1 MTDPSTNGSTG
12 GEKLRALEN
21 DRLAQRHAGHGDGL
35 EGLRELSRAWHE
47 NRSTAY
53 LLHKSWADPL
63 SRTFAVIV
71 LTVIAAVWIYLLF
84 F

>member
-21 DRLAQRHAGHGDGL
+21 DRFAQRNAERGDDL

-53 LLHKSWADPL
+53 FLRKSWSDPL
-63 SRTFAVIV
+63 SRWFIVIGLAVIA
-71 LTVIAAVWIYLLF
+71 LGWTYLWMQ
-84 F
+84 

>member
-21 DRLAQRHAGHGDGL
+21 DQFAQRHAGQVDGL
-35 EGLRELSRAWHE
+35 EGLREVSRAWHE

-53 LLHKSWADPL
+53 LLRKSWSDPL
-63 SRTFAVIV
+63 SRWFIVIGLAVIA
-71 LTVIAAVWIYLLF
+71 LGWTYLGMQ
-84 F
+84 

>member
-21 DRLAQRHAGHGDGL
+21 DRFAQHHAGQGDGL

-53 LLHKSWADPL
+53 LLRKSWSDPL
-63 SRTFAVIV
+63 SRWFIAIGLAVIA
-71 LTVIAAVWIYLLF
+71 LGWAYLWMQ
-84 F
+84 